1 MEFKLDKELFLK
13 NENLKIILRGHYT
26 QSNPNGRDNASFL
39 VKIPAIDKTFKIDE
53 ELIDLLF
60 SDIPND
66 IPQVSQIMNEEEA
79 PKRGKKARY

>member
-1 MEFKLDKELFLK
+1 MEFMLDKELFSK
-13 NENLKIILRGHYT
+13 SEPIKIILRGHYT
-26 QSNPNGRDNASFL
+26 QSNPTGRDNASFL
-39 VKIPAIDKTFKIDE
+39 VKIPSMDKTFKIDE

-66 IPQVSQIMNEEEA
+66 VPQVMNEEEA